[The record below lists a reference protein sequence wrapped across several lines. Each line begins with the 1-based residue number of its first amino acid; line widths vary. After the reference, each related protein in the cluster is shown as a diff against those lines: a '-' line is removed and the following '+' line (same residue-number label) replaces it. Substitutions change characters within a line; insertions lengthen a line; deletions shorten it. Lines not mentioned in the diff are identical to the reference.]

1 MVYFHWRIWIRIP
14 ILIPVLRRNFN
25 FLIHF
30 IGFREKVEKMNRVSK
45 IIGLVKN
52 TTIYIN
58 FNFVIIYIKIVYCEI
73 LSKAVYNTFASTV
86 TLAFLFEKLDI
97 LEFLLV

>member
-1 MVYFHWRIWIRIP
+1 
-14 ILIPVLRRNFN
+14 
-25 FLIHF
+25 
-30 IGFREKVEKMNRVSK
+30 MNRVSK

-73 LSKAVYNTFASTV
+73 LSKAVYITFASTV